1 MPSEV
6 SVRDLR
12 NHTRDVI
19 EAVEAGDTVYLTSRG
34 RRIAEIR
41 PISPRSDAERLV
53 ALIDALP
60 NLDTGAA
67 DELADSK
74 AASIAAQQRRLR

>member
-1 MPSEV
+1 MPNDV

-19 EAVEAGDTVYLTSRG
+19 RAVEAGDTVYLTSRG

-41 PISPRSDAERLV
+41 PLQPRTGAQRVID
-53 ALIDALP
+53 LIEALP
-60 NLDTGAA
+60 ARDTGATA
-67 DELADSK
+67 ELRASK
-74 AASIAAQQRRLR
+74 AASIDAQTRRGR